1 MKAVWTCCIM
11 LRAMLVVVR
20 WEGGHIWAG
29 HRWEGGRN
37 QVYVVKEP
45 EGVEGG
51 RRRCS
56 RTQGR

>member
-1 MKAVWTCCIM
+1 MDLLHHVEGHVGGGQVGRRPH
-11 LRAMLVVVR
+11 LGRAQM
-20 WEGGHIWAG
+20 
-29 HRWEGGRN
+29 GRGDKN